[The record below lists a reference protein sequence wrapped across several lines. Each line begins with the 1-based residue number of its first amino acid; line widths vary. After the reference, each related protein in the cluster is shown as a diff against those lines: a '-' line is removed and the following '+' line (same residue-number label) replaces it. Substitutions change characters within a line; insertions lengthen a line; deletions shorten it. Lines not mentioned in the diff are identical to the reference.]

1 MFVFPDVVLWLSD
14 TESDQCA
21 DGKPESDSKQVVN
34 GTGAN
39 HGGGSGLDVAKVIGV
54 DADSTKEC

>member
-1 MFVFPDVVLWLSD
+1 MGLDAGSN
-14 TESDQCA
+14 QRA
-21 DGKPESDSKQVVN
+21 DGKPESDSEQVVN